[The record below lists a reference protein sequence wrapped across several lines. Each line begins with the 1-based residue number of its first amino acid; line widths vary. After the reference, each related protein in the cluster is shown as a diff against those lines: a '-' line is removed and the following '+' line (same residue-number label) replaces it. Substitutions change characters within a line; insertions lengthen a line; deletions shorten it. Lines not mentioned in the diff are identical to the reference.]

1 MTYSISISVVALVAA
16 SLAAGGCALFS
27 KSELVQVRYFS
38 PEESGARQARH
49 EQPSPI
55 ACSGQ
60 IALRLGRIS
69 APEHLEERLV
79 YRSSPNEF
87 GYYQNQRW
95 TDRPEEYLRRALSR
109 ELFEVRGL
117 ARVVSGAAPTLDV
130 ELTAFEE
137 VRGPIPK
144 ARLALTFVL
153 HDEKSVQI
161 ERSLT
166 IDRDIAD
173 RDAQSFVR
181 ALSSAL
187 AGAVER
193 VTGDVVRELERQR
206 AVERVSE
213 DAILEHDRQGAEP
226 RDPSCATQD
235 AEPDD

>member
-1 MTYSISISVVALVAA
+1 MKYSISISALALVAA
-16 SLAAGGCALFS
+16 SLATGGCALFS
-27 KSELVQVRYFS
+27 KSELVRVRYFS
-38 PEESGARQARH
+38 LDESSARQAPH
-49 EQPSPI
+49 EQPPPI
-55 ACSGQ
+55 ACSEQ

-79 YRSSPNEF
+79 YRSSLNEV
-87 GYYQNQRW
+87 GYYKNLRW
-95 TDRPEEYLRRALSR
+95 TDRPEEYLRRALAR

-144 ARLALTFVL
+144 ARLGLTFVL

-166 IDRDIAD
+166 IDRNIPDSDAD
-173 RDAQSFVR
+173 SFVK
-181 ALSSAL
+181 ALSGAL

-206 AVERVSE
+206 AVERLSE
-213 DAILEHDRQGAEP
+213 DAVLELDREGPEQREA
-226 RDPSCATQD
+226 SCATPD